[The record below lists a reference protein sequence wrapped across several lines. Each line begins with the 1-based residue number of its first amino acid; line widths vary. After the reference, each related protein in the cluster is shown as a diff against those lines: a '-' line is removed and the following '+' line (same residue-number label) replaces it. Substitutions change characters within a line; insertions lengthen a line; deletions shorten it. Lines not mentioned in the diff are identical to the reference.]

1 MNKLT
6 KKGFFAVET
15 LVVVTIAITVL
26 TIFYRQISVL
36 YNSYEDSFY
45 YNRVN
50 GLYAANNIKVFLI
63 QNNLIN
69 LGGNDIKE
77 IENTTDF
84 YRKLISL
91 SNIDKVYLTKYNLNE
106 VIDDLN
112 NSNYDILFR
121 QYLKTLKLLTDDD
134 SGNLYRVIVSFHDGT
149 YASVIL
155 DNSLEL
161 R

>member
-134 SGNLYRVIVSFHDGT
+134 SDNLYRVIVSFHDGT